1 MDRTHKTLS
10 VKVRSKK
17 TVSKFQADV
26 KVSGRMGID
35 EIVEQWAESA
45 SLKPVMAKAVLGS
58 LEEFILQALAEG
70 IQLDFGLVS
79 FYPRL
84 SGGLPSRDSDPA
96 TEGLF
101 VRGAVKA
108 RRALLNGLRDKI
120 DVVNSESSIQPR
132 ILTVYD
138 MELERFD
145 QIAAGHRISAAGRDL
160 PIDPADPEEGVWI
173 ERRTKRGY
181 ERIMKAKLLHSD
193 ATRVEFTFDFDL
205 PPRKYMIAIQTRC
218 GRGKDYKTAICRHEV
233 SIV

>member
-96 TEGLF
+96 AEGLF

-132 ILTVYD
+132 IFSVYD
-138 MELERFD
+138 MEAERFD

-193 ATRVEFTFDFDL
+193 ATRVEFTFDADL
-205 PPRKYMIAIQTRC
+205 PPRKYLIAIQTRC

-233 SIV
+233 SVM